1 LNKKLRN
8 ALPVLLSLSAAALLF
23 LGIDRLLE
31 RQRITTEVNR
41 LRGDLFQARAAS
53 ERCRGALENSE
64 TGLRAFDQVIA
75 QLRAEVDSFEALDPR
90 GVPEDRYQEYM
101 VSFENYND
109 SVAAWEARAGRL
121 RTSEA
126 ACRATIERHN
136 ALSDTLR
143 AVLVEAG
150 LAPEDTTEPSG

>member
-1 LNKKLRN
+1 MNKKLRT

-31 RQRITTEVNR
+31 RQRITGEVNR
-41 LRGDLFQARAAS
+41 LRGELFQARAAAD
-53 ERCRGALENSE
+53 RCRGALVNSE
-64 TGLRAFDQVIA
+64 AGLRAFDQVIA
-75 QLRAEVDSFEALDPR
+75 RLRAEVDSFEALDPR
-90 GVPEDRYQEYM
+90 GVPEDHYDEYM
-101 VSFENYND
+101 ESFESYND
-109 SVAAWEARAGRL
+109 SVAAWDARAGRL

-143 AVLVEAG
+143 SVLVEAG
-150 LAPEDTTEPSG
+150 LAPDTADAEP